1 MESIRK
7 AAISSAPMQLL
18 RVGDNHDFS
27 SLRDLLRDSA
37 AWRSPHELSPNPAG
51 APLNP
56 LPDHMNTTV
65 LDTVLKTGAGDFAQS
80 FRVDKPSVAG
90 TMPYA
95 LDEYREKRNARR
107 RRIPSANYGAR
118 SSNRRTWS

>member
-37 AWRSPHELSPNPAG
+37 ADPH
-51 APLNP
+51 
-56 LPDHMNTTV
+56 
-65 LDTVLKTGAGDFAQS
+65 GAGDFAQS

-118 SSNRRTWS
+118 SSNPRTWS